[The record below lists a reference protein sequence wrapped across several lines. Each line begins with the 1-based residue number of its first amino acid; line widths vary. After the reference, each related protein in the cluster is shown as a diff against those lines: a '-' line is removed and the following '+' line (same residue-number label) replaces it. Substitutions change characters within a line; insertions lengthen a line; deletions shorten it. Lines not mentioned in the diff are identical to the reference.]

1 MGDCGGKANRIQ
13 SGSPA
18 HDNYVTASIQ
28 IGLIHDFQHA
38 FKDMHVILDCFPT
51 SHHLGISAGNE
62 PVGIPA
68 AECMNPLPQ
77 VGIRRSNT
85 LIQPELDAW
94 RTVFGRFDQV
104 CKNVG
109 VGPKDIL

>member
-1 MGDCGGKANRIQ
+1 
-13 SGSPA
+13 
-18 HDNYVTASIQ
+18 
-28 IGLIHDFQHA
+28 
-38 FKDMHVILDCFPT
+38 
-51 SHHLGISAGNE
+51 
-62 PVGIPA
+62 
-68 AECMNPLPQ
+68 MNPLPQ